1 MLQKPVVQLGAHRSQ
16 LGAGLGGVGRDDEE
30 FARRVGNLAGGWQ
43 LQRLQYFERGQ
54 LGEQRYLERAPAQ
67 EPRGIAPGLAAVGK
81 DEVLDTEKVALNE
94 QKLLLV
100 PVAALFQAL
109 GGGGIGIGLAL
120 GCMPAPQGHGQGGG
134 GFAVV
139 VQRYLGL
146 AAKGRG
152 RGNGVGKG
160 QPGGVEMV

>member
-30 FARRVGNLAGGWQ
+30 FARRVGDLAGRRQ
-43 LQRLQYFERGQ
+43 LQCLQHLERGQ
-54 LGEQRYLERAPAQ
+54 FGEQRHLERAPAQ

-109 GGGGIGIGLAL
+109 GSGGIGLAL
-120 GCMPAPQGHGQGGG
+120 GCMPAPQGHGQCGG

-152 RGNGVGKG
+152 RGNGLGKG
-160 QPGGVEMV
+160 EPGGVEMV